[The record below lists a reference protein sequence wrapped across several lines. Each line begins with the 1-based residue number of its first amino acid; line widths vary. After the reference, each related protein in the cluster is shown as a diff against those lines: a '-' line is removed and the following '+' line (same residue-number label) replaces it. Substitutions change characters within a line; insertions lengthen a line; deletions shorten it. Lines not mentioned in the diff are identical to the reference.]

1 MATSNDV
8 LYIMFLQ
15 SLVEVSKKRLEEEGI
30 ADAHMPPPRGVFTR
44 GML

>member
-8 LYIMFLQ
+8 LYMFLQ

-30 ADAHMPPPRGVFTR
+30 ADAQMPPPRGVFTR